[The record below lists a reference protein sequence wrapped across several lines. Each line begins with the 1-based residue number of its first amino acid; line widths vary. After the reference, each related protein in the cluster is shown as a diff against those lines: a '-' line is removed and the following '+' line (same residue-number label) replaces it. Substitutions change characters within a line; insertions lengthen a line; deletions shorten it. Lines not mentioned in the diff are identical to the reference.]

1 MESTLMA
8 SPNSLLLTALTCAAT
23 GLALPVAAAP
33 QSDGASR
40 HSQASLAASVEV
52 PVAVTHALSHGAAAV
67 VSGVVMVAGSVA
79 VTVSLAAGGAS
90 FVVYLSVE
98 AIRRLGI
105 AVGTAI
111 SVTVVATGWILSAA
125 GEALCFIANDAVR
138 PHIHSHRYG
147 G

>member
-1 MESTLMA
+1 MA
-8 SPNSLLLTALTCAAT
+8 SLKSLFLIAACT
-23 GLALPVAAAP
+23 SAGLAGPATAAA

-40 HSQASLAASVEV
+40 QSQASFAASVEV
-52 PVAVTHALSHGAAAV
+52 PIAVTHALSHGAAAV
-67 VSGVVMVAGSVA
+67 VSGVAATAGSVA
-79 VTVSLAAGGAS
+79 VTVSVAAAGAS

-98 AIRRLGI
+98 AVRRLSI
-105 AVGTAI
+105 AVGTTI
-111 SVTVVATGWILSAA
+111 SVTAVATGWLLSAA

>member
-1 MESTLMA
+1 MA
-8 SPNSLLLTALTCAAT
+8 NPNSLLQSALSCAMI
-23 GLALPVAAAP
+23 GLALPAAAAP

-40 HSQASLAASVEV
+40 QSQASLAASVEA
-52 PVAVTHALSHGAAAV
+52 PFAVTHALSHGAAAV
-67 VSGVVMVAGSVA
+67 VSGVAAAAGSVA
-79 VTVSLAAGGAS
+79 VTVSLAAAGAS

-105 AVGTAI
+105 VVGTAI
-111 SVTVVATGWILSAA
+111 SVTAVATGWLLSAA
-125 GEALCFIANDAVR
+125 GEALCFIGNDAVR

>member
-1 MESTLMA
+1 MTRLIA
-8 SPNSLLLTALTCAAT
+8 RSLT
-23 GLALPVAAAP
+23 LALIAALSTPAWSAP

-52 PVAVTHALSHGAAAV
+52 PVAVVHALGHGASAV
-67 VSGVVMVAGSVA
+67 VSGVGASVGAVAGSVA
-79 VTVSLAAGGAS
+79 VTVSVVGVGAS

-105 AVGTAI
+105 VVGTAL
-111 SVTVVATGWILSAA
+111 SVAVVATGWIISAA
-125 GEALCFIANDAVR
+125 GEALCFIANDTVR

>member
-1 MESTLMA
+1 MA
-8 SPNSLLLTALTCAAT
+8 SPKSLLPTALICAAA
-23 GLALPVAAAP
+23 GLAFPAAAAP

-40 HSQASLAASVEV
+40 QSQASLAASVEV

-67 VSGVVMVAGSVA
+67 VSGIAAVGGSVA
-79 VTVSLAAGGAS
+79 VTVSLAAAGAS
-90 FVVYLSVE
+90 FVVYLSAE

-105 AVGTAI
+105 AVGTAV
-111 SVTVVATGWILSAA
+111 SVTVVATGWVLSAA
-125 GEALCFIANDAVR
+125 GEALCFIANEAVR